1 MLQVLLHITTKGEM
15 IMVMTK
21 YQTRA
26 QVLLDILLDEV
37 KEDIR
42 LSDERMV
49 LLADD
54 LDSLEVEKVT
64 NAVFK
69 DKLNSLMRLI
79 ENEKGYSS
87 APTVVEISHIN
98 KFNERIHNE
107 EWTSDLLEG
116 EHNQYV
122 ETGITLKDYRKLEVD
137 KIYIFDNLL
146 VRFDGEALL
155 TKYAQETMWYEME
168 EGNSYFMEWADR
180 ILFEM
185 N

>member
-1 MLQVLLHITTKGEM
+1 MTT
-15 IMVMTK
+15 TK
-21 YQTRA
+21 YQTRT

-42 LSDERMV
+42 LSEERLV
-49 LLADD
+49 ILSDD
-54 LDSLEVEKVT
+54 PESTEVEKVT

-69 DKLNSLMRLI
+69 DKLNSLIRLI

-107 EWTSDLLEG
+107 EWTSDLIEG

-122 ETGITLKDYRKLEVD
+122 ETGISLKDYKKLEVD

-155 TKYAQETMWYEME
+155 TKYSLETMWYELE
-168 EGNSYFMEWADR
+168 ESNSHFISWSDKV
-180 ILFEM
+180 LFEM